1 MSKIVRPE
9 LEWDLAYGTAIGD
22 ALGVPF
28 EKKRRGTFHCT
39 DMVGYGTY
47 NQPKGTWSDDAAL
60 LLATLDSLNHCGR
73 VDVAD
78 MRQRFEG
85 WLTVGDY
92 AVDGD
97 VFDVGWTT
105 RDALESGHGQDDERS
120 NGNGSLMRILPLALT
135 DATDDEIRE
144 VSAITH
150 AHPVSMEA
158 CVHLIHFART
168 LIAGEPEWPNL
179 PEKESEVKSR
189 AFVLD
194 TLNASIWCLENTRDY
209 EQCVLKAVNLGGD
222 SDTTACVAGGLAAL
236 TYGYEDI
243 PAGWIDKLRGKDIIE
258 ACVV

>member
-1 MSKIVRPE
+1 MSKITRPE
-9 LEWDLAYGTAIGD
+9 LEWDLAYGAAIGD

-28 EKKRRGTFHCT
+28 ENRRRGSFRCT

-47 NQPKGTWSDDAAL
+47 DQPAGTWSDDAAL
-60 LLATLDSLNHCGR
+60 LLATLDSLNRCGR

-85 WLTVGDY
+85 WLRMGDY
-92 AVDGD
+92 AVDGY

-105 RDALESGHGQDDERS
+105 RDALESGHGMDDERS

-150 AHPVSMEA
+150 AHRVSKEA
-158 CVHLIHFART
+158 CVKLVHFART
-168 LIAGEPEWPNL
+168 LIDGKPEWPDL
-179 PEKESEVKSR
+179 PEEESDVRSR

-194 TLNASIWCLENTRDY
+194 TLTASIWCLKNTKDY

-236 TYGYEDI
+236 RYGYEDI
-243 PAGWIDKLRGKDIIE
+243 PAGWIDRLRDKFIID
-258 ACVV
+258 ACMP